1 MKNLLNKLRYKYSSN
16 VFAICGIFCILIF
29 LKLMLPTLIPNYE
42 AEAGD
47 ISLFWYWLLTFSL
60 SIISL
65 LVYFIVYIVE
75 EIYNFKVPQNK
86 YTTSLTYLILLFVGI
101 LWHIFI
107 FGLLIHIFILAI
119 LM

>member
-1 MKNLLNKLRYKYSSN
+1 MKNLLNKLRYKYSFN
-16 VFAICGIFCILIF
+16 VFAICGLFCILIY
-29 LKLMLPTLIPNYE
+29 LKLILPTLMPNYE

-47 ISLFWYWLLTFSL
+47 ISLLWYWLLIFSV

-65 LVYFIVYIVE
+65 LICLIVYIVE

-86 YTTSLTYLILLFVGI
+86 YTMSLAYLILLFVGI

-107 FGLLIHIFILAI
+107 FGIIIYIFILAI

>member
-1 MKNLLNKLRYKYSSN
+1 MKNLLNKLRYKYSFN

-29 LKLMLPTLIPNYE
+29 LKLMLPTLMPNYK
-42 AEAGD
+42 ASAGD

-65 LVYFIVYIVE
+65 LICLIVYIVE
-75 EIYNFKVPQNK
+75 EIYKFEVPQNK
-86 YTTSLTYLILLFVGI
+86 YTTSLAYLILLFAGI

-107 FGLLIHIFILAI
+107 FGIIIYIFILAI